1 MGVRICTIAA
11 RNYLP
16 FTRVLATSAVQADPD
31 ARVSA
36 LIFDDLDG
44 SVGAGEPFE
53 VIRLGD
59 LGEDPAELRR
69 MAAIYDVTELAT
81 ALKPWLL
88 EVLLDA
94 GSEPVLYLDPDIQVF
109 TSLAPLAEAAADHG
123 IVLTPHV
130 DVPLPLDD
138 RNVDDRAILASG
150 IYNLGFIGVGQSA
163 RPFLSFWKERLR
175 RQCVN
180 DPEHM
185 RFVDQRWV
193 DFVPGLFDHVI
204 VREPQYNVAYWNL
217 HGREVAWSGER
228 WEVNGAPLAFFHF
241 SGYSPRARHLL
252 SKYQLDRPRILLSE
266 HRDLA
271 QLCDRYADLL
281 VAHGYG
287 TDDATPYGFATM
299 ADGTPIDYV
308 VRSIYR
314 EWLAE
319 AAQGSGAP
327 MPPDL
332 FDPDQVEA
340 VLDCLTGPPGHG
352 VDDRLAS
359 SPLNAYLA
367 VLYGQRP
374 DVRAAMPDPAGTDR
388 ERFRDWA
395 ASEARAGRIP
405 EPFVA
410 VRPVTPEVPVG
421 RTPPLASSVVG
432 SWAPP
437 DRLRAGI
444 VVAGFL
450 NAELGIGEG
459 ARLMVSAVEASSVP
473 FTTVGFRKTDS
484 RQQHPFDVVGTN
496 ARDFDTN
503 IVVVNPDRIAD
514 FAAEAGR
521 EFFAGRTTVVYWAW
535 ELEQFPESFLP
546 ALEMADEIWTISEFT
561 RAAIANVTDKPV
573 LAMPLPVVPPS
584 VDERVDRAALGLP
597 DGFLFLFCF
606 DLFSALERKNPLGL
620 IDAFCRAF
628 TPGEG
633 PTLVVKAVNGD
644 RCLGDLERLRHA
656 IGDRP
661 DIFLIDRYLSS
672 QENAALMNMADCYV
686 SLHRSEGFGL
696 TMAESMSLGKPVI
709 ATAYSANL
717 EYMSEATAYLV
728 RAGMTEVPEGAA
740 PYPAGSQWG
749 DPDLDEAARLM
760 RAVVDDPAAAA
771 EMGRRA
777 QQAVL
782 ADHGVDRL
790 ADLVRRRFD
799 EIQQMRADRLTRAA
813 SGTGAGP
820 AGSGP
825 VSPSPVDGAGGR
837 RGSGGILASL
847 ASRAARAVRVGR

>member
-36 LIFDDLDG
+36 LIFDDLDA

-94 GSEPVLYLDPDIQVF
+94 DDEPVLYLDPDIQVF
-109 TSLAPLAEAAADHG
+109 ASLAPLAQAAADHG
-123 IVLTPHV
+123 IVLTPHI

-138 RNVDDRAILASG
+138 LMTDDRAILASG
-150 IYNLGFIGVGQSA
+150 TYNLGFIGVGKSA
-163 RPFLSFWKERLR
+163 RPFLSFWKERLS

-241 SGYSPRARHLL
+241 SGYSPKARHLL
-252 SKYQLDRPRILLSE
+252 SKHQGDRPRILLSE

-271 QLCDRYADLL
+271 QLCDRYGDLL

-287 TDDATPYGFATM
+287 TDDTTPYGFDAM
-299 ADGTPIDYV
+299 ADGTPMDDV
-308 VRSIYR
+308 VRGVFR

-319 AAQGSGAP
+319 AEAGSGAP
-327 MPPDL
+327 MPPDP
-332 FDPDQVEA
+332 FHPDQVA
-340 VLDCLTGPPGHG
+340 SVM
-352 VDDRLAS
+352 DRLTRPPVSGPDGRRVA
-359 SPLNAYLA
+359 SPLSAYLA
-367 VLYGQRP
+367 ALYARRP
-374 DVRAAMPDPAGTDR
+374 ALRAAMPDPNGADR
-388 ERFRDWA
+388 GRFLDWA
-395 ASEARAGRIP
+395 VSEARAGRIA
-405 EPFVA
+405 EAFVT
-410 VRPVTPEVPVG
+410 VRPAPAVPGG
-421 RTPPLASSVVG
+421 RTPPPVTSTAG
-432 SWAPP
+432 SWAAPE
-437 DRLRAGI
+437 RLRAGI

-450 NAELGIGEG
+450 NAELGIGES
-459 ARLMVSAVEASSVP
+459 ARLMVSAVEASGLP
-473 FTTVGFRKTDS
+473 FTTVGFERTNS
-484 RQQHPFDVVGTN
+484 RQQHPFDVVGTD

-503 IVVVNPDRIAD
+503 IVVVNPDFIGQ
-514 FAAEAGR
+514 FAAEAGS
-521 EFFAGRTTVVYWAW
+521 EFFAGRTTVAYWAW
-535 ELEQFPESFLP
+535 ELEEFPASFLP
-546 ALEMADEIWTISEFT
+546 ALEMAHEIWAISEFT
-561 RAAIANVTDKPV
+561 RAAIAKVTDKPV
-573 LAMPLPVVPPS
+573 LAMPLPVVPPQ
-584 VDERVDRAALGLP
+584 VDERVDRPALGLP

-628 TPGEG
+628 APGEG

-644 RCLGDLERLRHA
+644 RCVADLERLRRA

-661 DIFLIDRYLSS
+661 DILLIDRYLSS
-672 QENAALMNMADCYV
+672 QENAALMAMADCYV

-696 TMAESMSLGKPVI
+696 TMAEAMSLGKPVI

-717 EYMSEATAYLV
+717 EFMDETTAYLV
-728 RAGMTEVPEGAA
+728 RAGMTEVPEGAD
-740 PYPAGSQWG
+740 PYPAGARWG

-760 RAVVDDPAAAA
+760 RVVVDDPAAAA
-771 EMGRRA
+771 EVGRRA
-777 QQAVL
+777 QQAVVT
-782 ADHGVDRL
+782 DHSVDRL
-790 ADLVRRRFD
+790 ADLVRHRFD
-799 EIQQMRADRLTRAA
+799 EIQQERADRVARAA
-813 SGTGAGP
+813 SSTDAGSPGTG
-820 AGSGP
+820 P
-825 VSPSPVDGAGGR
+825 VPTTPGDGAGGR
-837 RGSGGILASL
+837 RGGGGTLASL
-847 ASRAARAVRVGR
+847 AGRAARALRAGR